1 MNNNWTAEQTNLSVI
16 KQKKALYFLLPVLV
30 VLFIYL
36 NDLKDKYFVSNMED
50 VIEEYCQDA
59 DFRKYHSS
67 SFCDI
72 ESIQIENQ
80 GEIYVFSCENE
91 DTCLS

>member
-1 MNNNWTAEQTNLSVI
+1 MNNNWTEEQTNLSVI

-50 VIEEYCQDA
+50 VIEEYCQDE
-59 DFRKYHSS
+59 DFRK
-67 SFCDI
+67 
-72 ESIQIENQ
+72 
-80 GEIYVFSCENE
+80 
-91 DTCLS
+91 